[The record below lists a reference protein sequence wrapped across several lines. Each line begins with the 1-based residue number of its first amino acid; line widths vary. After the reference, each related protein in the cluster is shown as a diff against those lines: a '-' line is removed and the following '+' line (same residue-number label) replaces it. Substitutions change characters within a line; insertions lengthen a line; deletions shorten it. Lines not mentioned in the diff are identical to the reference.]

1 MLVLDSPFSSFPLL
15 VDDLIK
21 KGAIR
26 VPKFAIK
33 SVLGMVRSS
42 VKKRTGADIYKLE
55 PIAGC
60 ASTTMPA
67 L

>member
-1 MLVLDSPFSSFPLL
+1 VLDSPFASFPRL

-33 SVLGMVRSS
+33 TVLSMVRSS
-42 VKKRTGADIYKLE
+42 IKKRTGADILKLE

-60 ASTTMPA
+60 SGCLVPS